1 MGFSESFSKFMDK
14 RKKEKEEFQGM
25 EREERLKRKLEQ
37 KMKSPAQKEHEFYQ
51 REKATEQLN
60 ELVKRE
66 KKERDIK
73 MKELSNPFNK
83 QNIFRERL
91 DIKDGNFRI

>member
-1 MGFSESFSKFMDK
+1 MGFSESFNKFMDK
-14 RKKEKEEFQGM
+14 RKKDKEEFQEL
-25 EREERLKRKLEQ
+25 ERQERFKRKLEQ
-37 KMKSPAQKEHEFYQ
+37 KLKSPIQKEHEFYQ

-66 KKERDIK
+66 KKERDEK

-83 QNIFRERL
+83 KNMFRERM